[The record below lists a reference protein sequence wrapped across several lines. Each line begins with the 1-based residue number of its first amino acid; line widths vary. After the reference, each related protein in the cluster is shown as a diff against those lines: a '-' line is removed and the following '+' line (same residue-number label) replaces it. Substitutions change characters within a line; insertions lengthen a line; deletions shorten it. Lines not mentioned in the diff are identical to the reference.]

1 MSRQAIAAALALG
14 DLATGVRLVAFS
26 LASFADRENRARPG
40 TPAAAERAGLK
51 RSWFLEARDTLVRRV
66 SASPKLAQALKQQL
80 VAIEAIRRLDTPAPT
95 ELRERIQCAADEAR
109 VAAHST
115 SPTAR

>member
-1 MSRQAIAAALALG
+1 MRRRTARELTALA
-14 DLATGVRLVAFS
+14 D
-26 LASFADRENRARPG
+26 G
-40 TPAAAERAGLK
+40 TLPPQR
-51 RSWFLEARDTLVRRV
+51 RDTHLRRV